1 MQITAARL
9 DGAIGWIRAKDHR
22 AFDSTKQTNT
32 KVKGQEVAELGD
44 VRQGYFKLAEWF
56 YVAILVGLLN

>member
-1 MQITAARL
+1 MCNSLRQS
-9 DGAIGWIRAKDHR
+9 H
-22 AFDSTKQTNT
+22 TK
-32 KVKGQEVAELGD
+32 KKGQEVAELGD

>member
-1 MQITAARL
+1 MGKFLR
-9 DGAIGWIRAKDHR
+9 
-22 AFDSTKQTNT
+22 QTNT